1 MLPPARV
8 AALRVAGVG
17 VRSGCARI
25 ADDSPAAIPHT
36 HCQHTPSGPAPG
48 VCCLLVTGYV
58 RANHGGGYSYRLCKY
73 TPGVNVTEACF
84 KQTPLAFTNQSR
96 VRLTRSLP
104 CWYYTK
110 LSCDPTKTHPR
121 AHVLLSSLCLF
132 FRAAYKATLI
142 HPTCGLRCVW
152 LGAHR
157 CNLRPHA
164 VHHPPVL
171 HPCIA
176 VPSDCFLQRQRGRLC
191 SDPALR
197 GHVPQGL
204 DVGDEPAPGG
214 NRIYSCVY

>member
-1 MLPPARV
+1 MQRAVKGYNNGRMLPPARV

-96 VRLTRSLP
+96 VRLTRCHPLRAVLVFYQAFLRSHQNTPARTRAAFVSLP
-104 CWYYTK
+104 
-110 LSCDPTKTHPR
+110 LFPR
-121 AHVLLSSLCLF
+121 CL
-132 FRAAYKATLI
+132 
-142 HPTCGLRCVW
+142 
-152 LGAHR
+152 
-157 CNLRPHA
+157 
-164 VHHPPVL
+164 
-171 HPCIA
+171 
-176 VPSDCFLQRQRGRLC
+176 
-191 SDPALR
+191 
-197 GHVPQGL
+197 
-204 DVGDEPAPGG
+204 
-214 NRIYSCVY
+214 